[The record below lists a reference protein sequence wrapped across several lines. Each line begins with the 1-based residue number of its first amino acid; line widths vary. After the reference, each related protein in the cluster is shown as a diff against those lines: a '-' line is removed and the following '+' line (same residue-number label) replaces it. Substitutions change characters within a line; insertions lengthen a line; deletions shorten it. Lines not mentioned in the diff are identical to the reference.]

1 MKKHNFLSPMHK
13 ATRQIGLLFEQH
25 AANNNLLPQ
34 EGHLLTYLRVYA
46 PAPVG
51 DLVRI
56 FGVKGST
63 MTSMLDRL
71 ERLGL
76 TERAVNPD
84 DRRSFVVT
92 LTAKGKTLADQVQEF
107 VEETERN
114 ITRRVSKRDVDGFDA
129 VMKAIAEVTGVIV
142 RPERRK

>member
-1 MKKHNFLSPMHK
+1 MHK
-13 ATRQIGLLFEQH
+13 ATRQIVLLFEHH
-25 AANNNLLPQ
+25 AANHDLLPQ

-46 PAPVG
+46 PSPVG

-63 MTSMLDRL
+63 MTSTLDRL

-76 TERAVNPD
+76 TERNINPE

-92 LTAKGKTLADQVQEF
+92 LTAKGRALADEVQQF

-114 ITRRVSKRDVDGFDA
+114 INKRVSKRDIEGFDA
-129 VMKAIAEVTGVIV
+129 VMKAIAEVTGVTV
-142 RPERRK
+142 RPERNK

>member
-13 ATRQIGLLFEQH
+13 ATRQIGLLFEHH
-25 AANNNLLPQ
+25 AANHDLLPQ

-46 PAPVG
+46 PSPVG

-63 MTSMLDRL
+63 MTSTLDRL

-76 TERAVNPD
+76 TERNLNPD

-92 LTAKGKTLADQVQEF
+92 LTAKGRALADDVQQF

-114 ITRRVSKRDVDGFDA
+114 ITKRVSKRDIDGFDA
-129 VMKAIAEVTGVIV
+129 VMKAIAEVTGVTV
-142 RPERRK
+142 RPERNK

>member
-13 ATRQIGLLFEQH
+13 ATRQIGLHFERR
-25 AANNNLLPQ
+25 AADSNLSPQ

-56 FGVKGST
+56 FGMKAST

-71 ERLGL
+71 ESLGL
-76 TERAVNPD
+76 TERKLNPD
-84 DRRSFVVT
+84 DRRSFMVS
-92 LTAKGKTLADQVQEF
+92 LTTHGKSIAEDVQKF
-107 VEETERN
+107 VEQTERDIN
-114 ITRRVSKRDVDGFDA
+114 KRVSKRDIEGFDA
-129 VMKAIAEVTGVIV
+129 VMNAIAEVTGVTV
-142 RPERRK
+142 RPERKK

>member
-13 ATRQIGLLFEQH
+13 ATRQIGLHFERR
-25 AANNNLLPQ
+25 AADSNLMPQ

-46 PAPVG
+46 PAPIG

-71 ERLGL
+71 ENLGL
-76 TERAVNPD
+76 TERQINPD
-84 DRRSFVVT
+84 DRRSFVVS
-92 LTAKGKTLADQVQEF
+92 LTSHGKAIADEVQKF
-107 VEETERN
+107 VEQTERD
-114 ITRRVSKRDVDGFDA
+114 ISRRVSKRDIEGFDA
-129 VMKAIAEVTGVIV
+129 VMKAIAEATGVIV
-142 RPERRK
+142 RPERKK

>member
-25 AANNNLLPQ
+25 AANHDLLPQ

-46 PAPVG
+46 PSAIG

-56 FGVKGST
+56 FGVKASS

-76 TERAVNPD
+76 TERALNPG

-92 LTAKGKTLADQVQEF
+92 LTSKGKSLADEVQEF

-114 ITRRVSKRDVDGFDA
+114 ISKRVSKRDTEGFDA
-129 VMKAIAEVTGVIV
+129 VMKAITEVTGVTV